1 MKGEPI
7 MPLRDHF
14 HPPLFPQR
22 SWESFHSRF
31 LNSIADR
38 LNEMLPR
45 RFVAEVEAH
54 LGSRVEADVVEWE
67 RLDVPEWEEPGP
79 NGPGGGVAV
88 ETWAP
93 PVATISMPALFSDV
107 YEAYVV
113 DEKDDLR
120 VVAVVEL
127 VSPGNRDRPE
137 ARLAFASKCLAY
149 LQCGVGVVVVDIVT
163 ERRFNLHNEML
174 PLLNLDS
181 RYAMP
186 DDPYLYVVSYRPIQ
200 RGDASFIDTW
210 PFALSIG
217 SALPL
222 VPLYLRRFK
231 AIPLDLGACYED
243 ACRRSRI

>member
-1 MKGEPI
+1 MKGELI
-7 MPLRDHF
+7 VPLRDHF
-14 HPPLFPQR
+14 HPPLFPR
-22 SWESFHSRF
+22 RPWESFHSRF
-31 LNSIADR
+31 ANSIADR
-38 LNEMLPR
+38 LNETLPR
-45 RFVAEVEAH
+45 RFVADVETH
-54 LGSRVEADVVEWE
+54 LGSHVEADVIEWEHLDEAEWE
-67 RLDVPEWEEPGP
+67 RPGG

-93 PVATISMPALFSDV
+93 PVATLTMPALFPDV
-107 YEAYVV
+107 YEAYIR
-113 DEKDDLR
+113 DEKDDMR

-127 VSPGNRDRPE
+127 VSPGNKDRPE

-149 LQCGVGVVVVDIVT
+149 LQCGVGVGVVDIVT
-163 ERRFNLHNEML
+163 EGHFNLHNEML

-181 RYAMP
+181 RYSMAGE
-186 DDPYLYVVSYRPIQ
+186 PYLYVVSYRPIR
-200 RGDASFIDTW
+200 RGEASFIDAW
-210 PFALSIG
+210 PVVLTVG

>member
-1 MKGEPI
+1 

-31 LNSIADR
+31 ANSIADR
-38 LNEMLPR
+38 LNERLPR
-45 RFVAEVEAH
+45 RFIAEVETH
-54 LGSRVEADVVEWE
+54 LGSHVEADVIEWE
-67 RLDVPEWEEPGP
+67 RLDAAEWDEPGA

-93 PVATISMPALFSDV
+93 PVATMSMPALFPDV
-107 YEAYVV
+107 YEVYVV
-113 DEKDDLR
+113 DQKDDLR

-127 VSPGNRDRPE
+127 VSPGNKHRPE

-163 ERRFNLHNEML
+163 AAHFNLHNEML

-181 RYAMP
+181 RYAMT
-186 DDPYLYVVSYRPIQ
+186 DDPYLYMVGYRPIQ
-200 RGDASFIDTW
+200 RGDASFIDAW
-210 PFALSIG
+210 PFVLSVG